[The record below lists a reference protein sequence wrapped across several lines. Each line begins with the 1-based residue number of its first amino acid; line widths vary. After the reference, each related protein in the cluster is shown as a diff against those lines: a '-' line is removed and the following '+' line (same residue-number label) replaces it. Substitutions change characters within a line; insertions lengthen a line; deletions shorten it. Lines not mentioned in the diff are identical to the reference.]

1 MVPFCC
7 CGSPI
12 CWKKELDDTVL
23 CHFDPIGG
31 VFDKLPGAGE
41 LHPVVFG
48 FYVT

>member
-1 MVPFCC
+1 LLLWL
-7 CGSPI
+7 PI

-31 VFDKLPGAGE
+31 IFDKLPGAGE
-41 LHPVVFG
+41 LHSVVFG

>member
-1 MVPFCC
+1 
-7 CGSPI
+7 
-12 CWKKELDDTVL
+12 VL

-31 VFDKLPGAGE
+31 MFDKLPGAGV